1 MAGRRIKR
9 IGVVGAGTMG
19 RGIAQ
24 VFCLHGMG
32 VVLMDRKKTIL
43 TRALSGIKAHTA
55 PELWEMVLSGIE
67 TTTSL
72 TDLKGCD
79 IVIEAATED
88 MSLKKSVLKSLDG
101 LLKKDTIMATN
112 TSSLSV
118 DELAGVV
125 SNPARFAGMHFMNPP
140 KSMEL
145 VEVVR
150 GEKTSGETIALIK
163 DLARKLGKT
172 PVVVND
178 SPGFVTNRLLFAMI
192 GEALGLLEKKAACKT
207 AIDRIMRHGMNHPM
221 GPIELADFIGLDICE
236 KIMDNLY
243 NGLGDE
249 RYRPPAILRN
259 LVRRGKLGVKS
270 GEGFYKYPKK

>member
-1 MAGRRIKR
+1 
-9 IGVVGAGTMG
+9 MG

-24 VFCLHGMG
+24 VFCLHGLG
-32 VVLMDRKKTIL
+32 VVLMDKKKTIL
-43 TRALSGIKAHTA
+43 KKALSEIKAHTA
-55 PELWEMVLSGIE
+55 PELWEMVLSGME

-79 IVIEAATED
+79 IVIEAVFED
-88 MSLKKSVLKSLDG
+88 MSLKKTVLTAIDG
-101 LLKKDTIMATN
+101 VLKKDTVIATN

-118 DELAGVV
+118 NELAGVV
-125 SNPARFAGMHFMNPP
+125 SNPARFGGMHFMNPP
-140 KSMEL
+140 KAMEL

-150 GEKTSGETIALIK
+150 GEKTSQGTITLIK
-163 DLARKLGKT
+163 DLAKRLEKT

-178 SPGFVTNRLLFAMI
+178 SPGFVTNRLLFAII
-192 GEALGLLEKKAACKT
+192 GEAMGLLEKKTACKT
-207 AIDRIMRHGMNHPM
+207 AIDRIMRYGMKHPM

-243 NGLGDE
+243 KGLGDE
-249 RYRPPAILRN
+249 RYRPPAILRG
-259 LVRRGKLGVKS
+259 LVRKGMLGKKS

>member
-1 MAGRRIKR
+1 MAGGRITR
-9 IGVVGAGTMG
+9 VGVVGAGTMG

-24 VFCLHGMG
+24 VFCLHGFS
-32 VVLMDRKKTIL
+32 VVLMDKKKTIL
-43 TRALSGIKAHTA
+43 RKALYEIKAHTA
-55 PELWEMVLSGIE
+55 PELWEMVFSAIN
-67 TTTSL
+67 TTTRVA
-72 TDLKGCD
+72 DLKGCD

-88 MSLKKSVLKSLDG
+88 MSLKKTVLSALDG
-101 LLKKDTIMATN
+101 LLKKDTIIATN

-118 DELAGVV
+118 NELAGVV
-125 SNPARFAGMHFMNPP
+125 SNPARFGGMHFMNPP
-140 KSMEL
+140 KAMEL
-145 VEVVR
+145 VEVIR
-150 GEKTSGETIALIK
+150 GEKTSPETITLIK
-163 DLARKLGKT
+163 DLAKRLEKT

-178 SPGFVTNRLLFAMI
+178 SPGFVTNRLLFAII
-192 GEALGLLEKKAACKT
+192 GEAMGLLEKKTACKT
-207 AIDRIMRHGMNHPM
+207 AIDRIMRCGMNHPM